1 MKFFVTITQVNSN
14 FDKKYAKENNFGK
27 ESDENPKNHWSISP
41 KIPDQI
47 IDYKL
52 IESKDFSWSGKK
64 KNGDVFDFL
73 IPDMK
78 IMQCITNEDELIE
91 IALSNSLIIKTQ
103 LTPNLKYDT
112 VRFYF
117 YINDKVESLQI
128 NPLVYIDKK
137 DIPKEL
143 LL

>member
-41 KIPDQI
+41 KIPDHI

-52 IESKDFSWSGKK
+52 IGSKDFSWSGKK

-103 LTPNLKYDT
+103 LTPNMKYDT